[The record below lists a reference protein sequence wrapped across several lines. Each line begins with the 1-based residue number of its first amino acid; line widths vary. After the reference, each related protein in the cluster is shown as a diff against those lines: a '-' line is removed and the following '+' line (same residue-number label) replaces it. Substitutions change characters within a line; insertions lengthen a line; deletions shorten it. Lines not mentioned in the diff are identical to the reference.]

1 MNAIAPNVLAPNP
14 LAPNHIINARLRG
27 RSGLFSL
34 HWNDGVIRAIA
45 PQDGP
50 IAVTAQHT
58 DGLDA
63 EGKLVIPP
71 LVEPH
76 IHLDAT
82 LTAGEPNW
90 NLSGTLFE
98 GIERWAE
105 RKARVTRDDTKSR
118 AHRTIRM
125 LAANGIQHVRT
136 HVDVTEPGLGTL
148 QAMLEVRDEAR
159 ELVDLQIVAFP
170 QEGIESFA
178 NGRALMREAVEMG
191 ADVVGGIPH
200 FENTRDQ
207 GVSSLHFLMELAERH
222 DRLVDVHCDETDDP
236 HSRFLE
242 VLAELTR
249 VKDMG
254 ARVTASHTTAMGS
267 YDNAYCFKLF
277 RLLKQAGLSFVSCPT
292 ESIHLQGRF
301 DSYPKRRGLTRVPE
315 LDRAGLNVCFA
326 QDSIVDPWY
335 PLGNGNILRILDA
348 GLHIC
353 HMLGYEDLQRA
364 LDFVTDHGA
373 RAMAL
378 GEGYGIEVGRPANL
392 VLLSAASDYELL
404 RTQGHALASIRHG
417 RLIMRRSLSEVSWA
431 ETSTQPSQACS

>member
-1 MNAIAPNVLAPNP
+1 MNRIV
-14 LAPNHIINARLRG
+14 NARLRG
-27 RSGLFSL
+27 RQGLFTVRWSGGL
-34 HWNDGVIRAIA
+34 IDAI
-45 PQDGP
+45 D
-50 IAVTAQHT
+50 AQPDT
-58 DGLDA
+58 LPVSELTRDGLDA
-63 EGKLVIPP
+63 GGNLVIPP
-71 LVEPH
+71 FVEPH
-76 IHLDAT
+76 IHLDAA

-105 RKARVTRDDTKSR
+105 RKALVTPEDTKSR

-125 LAANGIQHVRT
+125 LAANGIQHVRS

-159 ELVDLQIVAFP
+159 DLVDLQIVAFP

-178 NGRALMREAVEMG
+178 NGRALMREAVAMG

-207 GVSSLHFLMELAERH
+207 GVSSLHFLMDLAERH

-236 HSRFLE
+236 QSRFLE
-242 VLAELTR
+242 VLAEVSR
-249 VKDMG
+249 VKGMG

-267 YDNAYCFKLF
+267 YDNAYCYKLF
-277 RLLKQAGLSFVSCPT
+277 RVLKQAGLNFISCPT

-301 DSYPKRRGLTRVPE
+301 DTYPKRRGLTRVPE

-364 LDFVTDHGA
+364 LDFVTDHSA
-373 RAMAL
+373 QAMAL
-378 GEGYGIEVGRPANL
+378 GAGYGLEVGRPANL
-392 VLLSAASDYELL
+392 VLLSADSDYEVL
-404 RTQGHALASIRHG
+404 RTQGHALTSIRHG
-417 RLIMRRSLSEVSWA
+417 KVIMRRTVGEVAWA
-431 ETSTQPSQACS
+431 TDGD

>member
-1 MNAIAPNVLAPNP
+1 MD
-14 LAPNHIINARLRG
+14 HIVNARLRG
-27 RSGLFSL
+27 RDGLFTVR
-34 HWNDGVIRAIA
+34 WADGVFSAIEPQAA
-45 PQDGP
+45 PVPPPVSDSE
-50 IAVTAQHT
+50 A
-58 DGLDA
+58 LDA
-63 EGKLVIPP
+63 HGKLLIPP

-76 IHLDAT
+76 IHLDAA
-82 LTAGEPNW
+82 LTAGEPHW

-98 GIERWAE
+98 GIEHWTE
-105 RKARVTRDDTKSR
+105 RKALVTRDDTKSR

-125 LAANGIQHVRT
+125 LAAHGIQHVRT

-159 ELVDLQIVAFP
+159 ALVDLQIVAFP

-178 NGRALMREAVEMG
+178 NGRALMTEAVAMG

-207 GVSSLHFLMELAERH
+207 GVSSLHFLMDLAERH

-236 HSRFLE
+236 QSRFLE
-242 VLAELTR
+242 VLAEISR
-249 VKDMG
+249 VKG
-254 ARVTASHTTAMGS
+254 LGPRVTASHTTAMGS
-267 YDNAYCFKLF
+267 YDNAYCSKLF
-277 RLLKQAGLSFVSCPT
+277 RVLKQAALSFVSCPT

-301 DSYPKRRGLTRVPE
+301 DTYPKRRGLTRVPE

-335 PLGNGNILRILDA
+335 PLGNGNILRVLDA

-364 LDFVTDHGA
+364 LDFVTDHSA
-373 RAMAL
+373 RAMSL
-378 GEGYGIEVGRPANL
+378 GEGYGIEAGRPANL
-392 VLLSAASDYELL
+392 VLLSAESDYEVL
-404 RTQGHALASIRHG
+404 RTQAHAELSIRHG
-417 RLIMRRSLSEVSWA
+417 RVVMRRSTSEVSW
-431 ETSTQPSQACS
+431 EQDSPNH

>member
-1 MNAIAPNVLAPNP
+1 M
-14 LAPNHIINARLRG
+14 NHIVNARLRG
-27 RSGLFSL
+27 RTGLFTLRWDAGRIS
-34 HWNDGVIRAIA
+34 AIE
-45 PQDGP
+45 
-50 IAVTAQHT
+50 AQADT
-58 DGLDA
+58 LPPPAADSSGFDA
-63 EGKLVIPP
+63 AGKLVIPP

-76 IHLDAT
+76 IHLDAA

-105 RKARVTRDDTKSR
+105 RKALVTPEDTKSR

-125 LAANGIQHVRT
+125 LSAHGIQHVRT

-148 QAMLEVRDEAR
+148 KAMLAVREEAR
-159 ELVDLQIVAFP
+159 DLVDLQIVAFP

-178 NGRALMREAVEMG
+178 NGRALMTEAVEMG

-207 GVSSLHFLMELAERH
+207 GVSSLHFLMDLAERH
-222 DRLVDVHCDETDDP
+222 GRLVDVHCDETDDP

-249 VKDMG
+249 VKGMG

-267 YDNAYCFKLF
+267 YDNAYCYKLF
-277 RLLKQAGLSFVSCPT
+277 RLLKQAGLSFISCPT

-373 RAMAL
+373 QAMAL
-378 GEGYGIEVGRPANL
+378 GEGYGLEVGRPANL
-392 VLLSAASDYELL
+392 VLLSAENDYEVL
-404 RTQGHALASIRHG
+404 RTQGHALLSVRHG
-417 RLIMRRSLSEVSWA
+417 QVIVRRTVGEVAWG
-431 ETSTQPSQACS
+431 